1 MMNNLLKRL
10 LTGLLS
16 LILLVTLGI
25 YIVTL
30 VVDPNQFRS
39 NIETTSANVGVE
51 LGIEGDLTWQL
62 FPLGISA
69 EKVNFVLSDKS
80 MAGSADQLSFGVN
93 LSTIISLAS
102 QRSQFPISRLS
113 ITNGRVLYALPNS
126 LPLQFS
132 QINLAVDHL
141 NSVGEKFP
149 IALNVLAPKGIK
161 ISLDSEIAVQIQ
173 DQTVTDL
180 SITNLQFKVNALSV
194 SGYLEASKNLTK
206 IQGNIKT
213 EAFNLIKQFKLAK
226 RFVPDLIVPQLV
238 DANAL
243 TDITLDSFFDIE
255 TTRYSKIQTT
265 LSIDGQV
272 LDIDIDIDQQKY
284 KLNTL
289 VSGKVLNLDAYKA
302 KSSANA
308 NNSMLFAPLAVPM
321 ALWHGKSQF
330 ELSLMTFNYGD
341 ISLSNL
347 YANLFGNQN
356 MFRLTAFSGDVFD
369 GQINATASLNM
380 QGPEPQ
386 FNAEYS
392 MTDIDLST
400 VTKSMED
407 IKIGGKFNLETAIK
421 GSGNTTESILESL
434 DGWGEVKIENP
445 SYIGFNLEQTLCNAA
460 AIFGG
465 KPIPKTTWSKN
476 TVLDDLTG
484 KLRFNE
490 GRLLLSDYKTNLDH
504 IDIYGNASLNLS
516 TLRYSLN
523 TTALATQSTSSAK
536 GCKINPMIVKREIPF
551 KCKGALG
558 DKFKCK
564 PDNNLI
570 QTLLLSPKLQ

>member
-1 MMNNLLKRL
+1 MKIFFKRL
-10 LTGLLS
+10 IIGLTS
-16 LILLVTLGI
+16 LILFIILGI
-25 YIVTL
+25 FVATL
-30 VVDPNQFRS
+30 VIDPNQYKA
-39 NIETTSANVGVE
+39 NIESTSASVGIE
-51 LGIEGDLTWQL
+51 LGIEGDLAWQF

-80 MAGSADQLSFGVN
+80 MAGSADQLKFGVDFSA
-93 LSTIISLAS
+93 LASLAS
-102 QRSQFPISRLS
+102 QRNELPISRLS

-132 QINLAVDHL
+132 QINLAVDNL
-141 NSVGEKFP
+141 NSTGNKFP
-149 IALNVLAPKGIK
+149 LALDLLAPKGVKIFLTSEVAIK
-161 ISLDSEIAVQIQ
+161 KS
-173 DQTVTDL
+173 DQAVTDL
-180 SITNLQFKVNALSV
+180 TIANLQLNVNQLSI
-194 SGYLEASKNLTK
+194 SGYLDASDNLTK
-206 IQGNIKT
+206 IQGHIKT
-213 EAFNLIKQFKLAK
+213 EAFNLIQQFKLAK
-226 RFVPDLIVPQLV
+226 RFVPDLIVPQLT
-238 DANAL
+238 DTNAL
-243 TDITLDSFFDIE
+243 TDITLNSFFDIE
-255 TTRYSKIQTT
+255 TTGYSKIQTT

-272 LDIDIDIDQQKY
+272 LDINIDIDQQQY

-308 NNSMLFAPLAVPM
+308 NNSMLFAPLAIPM

-330 ELSLMTFNYGD
+330 ELSLMTVKLGD

-356 MFRLTAFSGDVFD
+356 MFRLTAFSGDIFD

-380 QGPEPQ
+380 QGPEPK
-386 FNAEYS
+386 FNTEYS
-392 MTDIDLST
+392 MTDIDLSA
-400 VTKSMED
+400 VTKSMEG

-421 GSGNTTESILESL
+421 GSGNTPESILESL
-434 DGWGEVKIENP
+434 DGWGKVKIENP

-465 KPIPKTTWSKN
+465 KPIPKTTWPEN

-484 KLRFNE
+484 QLRFNQ
-490 GRLLLSDYKTNLDH
+490 GRLLLSDYQTNLNH

-516 TLRYSLN
+516 SLRYSLN
-523 TTALATQSTSSAK
+523 TTALATQPKSSAQ

-570 QTLLLSPKLQ
+570 QTLLLSPRLQ